1 MKVDKDWIGIK
12 PPIGSVSWISADKVF
27 RHENTQMAAVIGD
40 APVAIRP
47 AGLTKGTT
55 PVELTK
61 VPPGTI
67 VVVVGKPEMKDNAQ
81 WLPIQPVPSEL
92 RYLPVSALQPAQAT
106 NVIAAQPA
114 STPAQLLAEADQR
127 LAAGNLQGAI
137 QLYQQVAA
145 LPNANS
151 DQRVWAQNRLASL
164 NGASTS
170 GTSPVGASPVNLT
183 APQSDAPRWSVWA
196 RLRRTAFD
204 KDGQPMYVLED
215 NRGQVLLYVTTG
227 SGFTLRDYVGKTVA
241 LYGTITYRN
250 DGYVRTHY
258 MTATHVATLPNN

>member
-1 MKVDKDWIGIK
+1 
-12 PPIGSVSWISADKVF
+12 
-27 RHENTQMAAVIGD
+27 
-40 APVAIRP
+40 
-47 AGLTKGTT
+47 
-55 PVELTK
+55 
-61 VPPGTI
+61 
-67 VVVVGKPEMKDNAQ
+67 
-81 WLPIQPVPSEL
+81 
-92 RYLPVSALQPAQAT
+92 VSALQPAQAT